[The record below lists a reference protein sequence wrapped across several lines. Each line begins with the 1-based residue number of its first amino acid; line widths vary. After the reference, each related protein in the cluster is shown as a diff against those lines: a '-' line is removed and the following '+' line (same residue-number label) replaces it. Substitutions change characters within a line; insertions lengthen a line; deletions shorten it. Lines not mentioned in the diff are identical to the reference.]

1 MYFPNISQQFC
12 WTETWTHR
20 AYPGPLLPKLVLKQ
34 QKGSWLGPHILIVQ
48 IARSLGPNFQGV
60 WASETKAKQ
69 LDILPQLQQL
79 QCQDSLF
86 VNQWYIN
93 SYANFMLFP
102 KAQNSAALVL
112 GLFSRFND
120 QTHHGLGT
128 WCFLLLECILGEVRE
143 MREMPF
149 LTPEKQQS
157 GPPGCRRHVPLA
169 NSNVPGSRSTFSGQ
183 PAMVVKSW
191 LLSLHFAVIFA
202 KYLVGIFPKIN

>member
-1 MYFPNISQQFC
+1 
-12 WTETWTHR
+12 
-20 AYPGPLLPKLVLKQ
+20 
-34 QKGSWLGPHILIVQ
+34 
-48 IARSLGPNFQGV
+48 
-60 WASETKAKQ
+60 
-69 LDILPQLQQL
+69 
-79 QCQDSLF
+79 
-86 VNQWYIN
+86 
-93 SYANFMLFP
+93 
-102 KAQNSAALVL
+102 
-112 GLFSRFND
+112 
-120 QTHHGLGT
+120 
-128 WCFLLLECILGEVRE
+128 